1 VLVESAYLGF
11 VNGNLVLLT
20 AYVLEFFSR
29 GMQRSRRRD
38 WFRIDTGPPDCIMA
52 AIMMKLS
59 PTENR
64 ISLPRSSAKK
74 RTSCYQLLAGFW
86 GLLLFL
92 LPTCAPR
99 SSLAT
104 GVTIITHGYD
114 SNADDWVRGM
124 ADQIPNYYRFPGT
137 NFTTYKLTLTT
148 DGTYYYY
155 QWART
160 NGSAPAVTDSG
171 EIIVKLDWSQM
182 AGGTALYDI
191 STYDVAGVA
200 SWVFQQT
207 NSFTDLGGHAL
218 AEFPI
223 HLVGHS
229 RGGSLMNEISRLL
242 GTNGVWVDHL
252 TTLDPHPLNNDG
264 NVDLFFP
271 TDASAASTYANV
283 LFRDDYW
290 QNLGDGLITPNGE
303 PASGAYDRQLYTLS
317 GGYSS
322 SHSDVHLWYHGTIDW
337 RNPAFDNAAS
347 ITSAERASWWVP
359 YEDQGVIAGFYYSL
373 IGGGNRLSADQPI
386 GQGFPAIRDGYNQ
399 AWDLGAGTS
408 ANRAS
413 LAANNGSWPNLIKFN
428 RIDTNQ
434 VVQGQSTSVKF
445 FYQWAQPNTTN
456 ATVSFYIDDDFN
468 PLNTNQ
474 KLLKQMSVP
483 GNGASSIS
491 YGTASLTLD
500 ATNAAPGYHA
510 LYAKITG
517 GGRTRYLY
525 APELV
530 QVVSIRQ
537 APTLDLTELNASQFR
552 IGVSGLVGQTI
563 VLQNS
568 TNLQTWLP
576 LATNTLAG
584 SRWVSTNSPPSSPG
598 RRFYRAVLSP

>member
-1 VLVESAYLGF
+1 
-11 VNGNLVLLT
+11 
-20 AYVLEFFSR
+20 
-29 GMQRSRRRD
+29 
-38 WFRIDTGPPDCIMA
+38 MA
-52 AIMMKLS
+52 AIMVKMS
-59 PTENR
+59 PTDNQF
-64 ISLPRSSAKK
+64 SLAPVTAKK
-74 RTSCYQLLAGFW
+74 QTSCCQLLAGFW

-92 LPTCAPR
+92 LPTCAPH
-99 SSLAT
+99 LCFAT
-104 GVTIITHGYD
+104 GVTIITHGYN
-114 SNADDWVRGM
+114 SSADDWVRGM
-124 ADQIPNYYRFPGT
+124 ADEIPNYYRFPGT

-148 DGTYYYY
+148 DGTYIYY

-160 NGSAPAVTDSG
+160 NGSMPAAIDSG

-191 STYDVAGVA
+191 STYNVAQAA
-200 SWVFQQT
+200 SWVLLQT
-207 NSFTDLGGHAL
+207 NSIADLGGHAL

-264 NVDLFFP
+264 NVDLLYP
-271 TDASAASTYANV
+271 TDASADSTYANV

-290 QNLGDGLITPNGE
+290 QNVPGGFLDFNVE
-303 PASGAYDRQLYTLS
+303 AVS
-317 GGYSS
+317 GGYNRYLDGSDLAGGYNNVTLFAPY
-322 SHSDVHLWYHGTIDW
+322 HSNVHLWYHGTIDW
-337 RNPAFDNAAS
+337 RNPANDNVAS
-347 ITSAERASWWVP
+347 IATAERTSWWVP

-373 IGGGNRLSADQPI
+373 IGGGNRLSTDQPVGI
-386 GQGFPAIRDGYNQ
+386 GFSGISDGYNQ

-413 LAANNGSWPNLIKFN
+413 LTANNGNWPNLIKLN
-428 RIDTNQ
+428 RTDTNQ

-445 FYQWAQPNTTN
+445 FYQWAQPDTTN

-468 PLNTNQ
+468 PINTNQ
-474 KLLKQMSVP
+474 KLLKQMSAP
-483 GNGASSIS
+483 GNGASSVS
-491 YGTASLTLD
+491 YATVSLTLD
-500 ATNAAPGYHA
+500 PTNATPGYHA

-537 APTLDLTELNASQFR
+537 PPTLDIAKLNASQFR
-552 IGVSGLVGQTI
+552 IGVNGLVGQTI

-568 TNLQTWLP
+568 SNLLQTWLP
-576 LATNTLAG
+576 LATNTLVS
-584 SRWVSTNSPPSSPG
+584 SRWVYTNSPPSSPG
-598 RRFYRAVLSP
+598 RCFYRAVLSP